1 MCAGAILLETALDIS
16 DCVRRQQR
24 KHLAVWASLYNN
36 DSTERRS
43 AMGFLDGL
51 KKLGEAVEG
60 LNDAA
65 NSISRST
72 VDDYGEP
79 VYSLYTALNL
89 GDLHSRID
97 ITDEEGN
104 VKYYTKSSIFALKGK
119 TEIMD
124 AAGNVIAHLEKRPV
138 SLHEK
143 HFITMADGRKFTLSN
158 EIFHV
163 IKDITNIEGLGWQIR
178 GNLIGLN
185 FNLVDENERPVATIG
200 KKMISMH
207 DKYSIGL
214 YQPEQEQAVTAIF
227 IQLEK
232 MLEARRENDD

>member
-1 MCAGAILLETALDIS
+1 
-16 DCVRRQQR
+16 
-24 KHLAVWASLYNN
+24 
-36 DSTERRS
+36 
-43 AMGFLDGL
+43 MGFLDGL

-163 IKDITNIEGLGWQIR
+163 IKDITNIEGLGWKIR

>member
-1 MCAGAILLETALDIS
+1 
-16 DCVRRQQR
+16 
-24 KHLAVWASLYNN
+24 
-36 DSTERRS
+36 
-43 AMGFLDGL
+43 MGFLDGL

-143 HFITMADGRKFTLSN
+143 HFITMADGRKVTLSN